1 MVLEH
6 LLADERARPVL
17 DRLHALDQAQRQAG
31 LPPGQRIRSVTPP
44 TGAFLYAT
52 VLALRP
58 ARVFEMGSSVGYSTI
73 WLALA
78 AREYGGRVIGSEL
91 RPERVEE
98 ANRHLREAGLD
109 AVAEIR
115 EGDAAAIAQALE
127 GLGLVFID
135 AEKDDYTRLFQ
146 AVIDHVLPGGLLL
159 TDNVISHDCS
169 DYLAFLRQRRDVTT
183 VTLPFERGIEWT
195 VKRW

>member
-1 MVLEH
+1 MVPEH
-6 LLADERARPVL
+6 ALADDRARPVL
-17 DRLHALDQAQRQAG
+17 DRLHALDQAQREAG
-31 LPPGQRIRSVTPP
+31 LPPEQRIRSVTPP

-58 ARVFEMGSSVGYSTI
+58 AWIFEMGSSVGYSTI

-78 AREYGGRVIGSEL
+78 ARAYGGRVIGSEL
-91 RPERVEE
+91 LPERAEE

-109 AVAEIR
+109 AVAEVR
-115 EGDAAAIAQALE
+115 PGDAAEIAGTLD

-146 AVIDHVLPGGLLL
+146 AVIDRILPGGLIL
-159 TDNVISHDCS
+159 TDNVISHDCTA
-169 DYLAFLRQRRDVTT
+169 YLSFLRQRRDVTT
-183 VTLPFERGIEWT
+183 ITLPFERGIEWT

>member
-1 MVLEH
+1 MVPEHTLVDHRARSVLE
-6 LLADERARPVL
+6 
-17 DRLHALDQAQRQAG
+17 RLHALDQAQRAAG
-31 LPPGQRIRSVTPP
+31 LPTEQRIRSITPP

-58 ARVFEMGSSVGYSTI
+58 ALVFEMGSSVGYSTI

-78 AREYGGRVIGSEL
+78 AREYGGQVIGSDV
-91 RPERVEE
+91 RPERVVE
-98 ANRHLREAGLD
+98 ANQHLREAGLE

-115 EGDAAAIAQALE
+115 EGDAAALAREFE

-146 AVIDHVLPGGLLL
+146 AVIDRVLPGGLLL
-159 TDNVISHDCS
+159 TDNVTSHDCS
-169 DYLAFLRQRRDVTT
+169 DYLAFLRRRHDMSTI
-183 VTLPFERGIEWT
+183 TLRFERGIEWT